1 MGQAA
6 QASQHL
12 RLSEALALAEQTR
25 INGHYSEAEALYSLI
40 LQAAPENVTAMH
52 GLSVVLCQ
60 QGHAHGDAH
69 LAAKYYCRA
78 VIANREN
85 IKSSMLLGMSY
96 SSLGRIEEAADVYY
110 QWLQKDPGNP
120 IAEHFY
126 AACSGKNIPERASNS
141 YIENTFDGFSEDFD
155 EHLTSNLSY
164 KVPQLIGGFLTKN
177 FIPEGN
183 LQTLDAGC
191 GTGLCGKVLAPYA
204 KTLTGVDLST
214 GMLAAAQ
221 RLAIY
226 DALIKEEITEFL
238 FKNHHAFDMVVMA
251 DTLIYFGS
259 LKTVFAAISNALNI
273 GGLFVFSIE
282 NGSGYTQSL
291 GSKLNCNGRYSHK
304 KSYVLDILQNNGF
317 SLLSITPHT
326 LRMEMGNPV
335 DGMLVMVVKG
345 SKFQRSRLSLK
356 RNSQSHSLFTHES

>member
-1 MGQAA
+1 MGQVA

-12 RLSEALALAEQTR
+12 RLSEALDLAEQTR

-40 LQAAPENVTAMH
+40 LQASPENVTAMH
-52 GLSVVLCQ
+52 GLSIVLCQ
-60 QGHAHGDAH
+60 QGHAHGDTH
-69 LAAKYYCRA
+69 MAAKYYCRA

-120 IAEHFY
+120 IAAHFY

-155 EHLTSNLSY
+155 EHLTENLSY
-164 KVPQLIGGFLTKN
+164 KVPQLIEQALARHY
-177 FIPEGN
+177 
-183 LQTLDAGC
+183 LQERQLQILDAGC
-191 GTGLCGKVLAPYA
+191 GTGLCGAVLAPYA
-204 KTLTGVDLST
+204 KTLTGVDLSA
-214 GMLAAAQ
+214 GMLAAAK

-226 DALIKEEITEFL
+226 DALIREEITEFASR
-238 FKNHHAFDMVVMA
+238 NYHAFDMVVMA

-259 LKTVFAAISNALNI
+259 LKTVFAAISQALNI

-282 NGSGYTQSL
+282 NGSGYAQNM

-326 LRMEMGNPV
+326 LRMELGNPV
-335 DGMLVMVVKG
+335 DGMLVMAIKG
-345 SKFQRSRLSLK
+345 SKFQRSSLSLK
-356 RNSQSHSLFTHES
+356 RNPHSHLSFTHAS